1 MKLFAIIIG
10 GLLIASSCKEKPN
23 LSLSTVNTITPCVI
37 DTVMKLD
44 TVYYKSDSLIHV
56 IDSLKSKLFLANY
69 KVEKVKFY
77 VKIVDRKPNQ
87 IKFLKGW
94 INRAVQ

>member
-1 MKLFAIIIG
+1 MKLIILIIG
-10 GLLIASSCKEKPN
+10 LSAVFSCKEKPN
-23 LSLSTVNTITPCVI
+23 LSLSTVNMVTHCVI
-37 DTVMKLD
+37 DTIVKHD
-44 TVYYKSDSLIHV
+44 TVFLKSDSLIHQ